1 MDEYS
6 IAMCLLWKGGTS
18 GMALY
23 VYYVRGKS
31 SALLIG
37 PPCKSLE
44 DGIDCKSP
52 SCTLG

>member
-1 MDEYS
+1 
-6 IAMCLLWKGGTS
+6 
-18 GMALY
+18 MALY

-44 DGIDCKSP
+44 DTIICKSP
-52 SCTLG
+52 SCTLGRWANDVSWVVG